1 MRRRMRLVCA
11 TLSALAACAAC
22 LLYGKHVKAQAEQVR
37 IDALERYGGE
47 VVNLLVATRTLEYG
61 DIIDSS
67 SVASREWIADLA
79 PDQALVR
86 MEEVI
91 GRQVTV
97 PLAKG
102 LPLTQLNLRDGT
114 SGLDVPA
121 GYVAVSLPLTDK
133 LGLSRNIAAGTRVIA
148 FAVSSSCTVLVA
160 GDALV
165 LASPVETTA
174 FSSTQTISLAVLP
187 SDVSALL
194 AAGARGDLRLVVPAD
209 DVELAYGPA
218 AAAPTEVLAE
228 GESDLGAAPRK
239 TGTDTESEK
248 AEE

>member
-1 MRRRMRLVCA
+1 MCA

-114 SGLDVPA
+114 SGLALAQYRGGNARHRLCGLLEQHGPSCRRCACLGIA
-121 GYVAVSLPLTDK
+121 GGDHGLLVDSDDLARSASLRCERASC
-133 LGLSRNIAAGTRVIA
+133 GRCSRR
-148 FAVSSSCTVLVA
+148 SS
-160 GDALV
+160 
-165 LASPVETTA
+165 P
-174 FSSTQTISLAVLP
+174 
-187 SDVSALL
+187 
-194 AAGARGDLRLVVPAD
+194 RGSR
-209 DVELAYGPA
+209 
-218 AAAPTEVLAE
+218 
-228 GESDLGAAPRK
+228 
-239 TGTDTESEK
+239 
-248 AEE
+248 